1 MKERARAYIDR
12 FRGDRLASTL
22 LVLLTLAV
30 GILIGTVVSYG
41 VKGSGRSDDAALQ
54 PQAPSAKMLSS
65 EFVKIAKQLEPSVVN
80 INTESLPKQETR
92 QGPPSRRRRAPQNP
106 DDDQSPFDDFFDR
119 FFGGQQGQ
127 ESARPER
134 ALGSGVIVNSNGYI
148 ITNEHVID
156 GADRIKVKLN
166 DDSET
171 YTAKVVGKDD
181 ETDLAVIKIEPRPNH
196 KLIPARLGDSETME
210 VGDWVLAIGSP
221 FDLPETVTAGIVS
234 AKGRNI
240 VPQKNFQ
247 SFIQT
252 DAAIN
257 PGNSGGPLVNMNGDV
272 IGINT
277 AIYTQGFAQGY
288 MGIGFAMPSNM
299 VRLVYEQLTSPE
311 HRVTRGSIGVQFNA
325 EASPSL
331 ARMYGPGVAI
341 SDVSKGGPADRAG
354 LKPGDVITA
363 VDGKPVKSG
372 DELIAEITKIHPGS
386 KVPITYT
393 RNGQQATASVQVEDR
408 AKLYGQ
414 TTPTEEGGPA
424 DQPQESKLGITVR
437 NITPEM
443 ADRAGIPAQGVQVTD
458 VAPGKFGDDI
468 GMNPGDVI
476 LQINRQP
483 VNNEA
488 DFRKLTS
495 ALKPGDDVVFL
506 VRSGRGRNAATIFKS
521 GRLPAAE
528 K

>member
-1 MKERARAYIDR
+1 MNERTRAYIDR

-30 GILIGTVVSYG
+30 GILIGTVISYG

-54 PQAPSAKMLSS
+54 PAPSARAMSS

-80 INTESLPKQETR
+80 INTESMPKQDTR
-92 QGPPSRRRRAPQNP
+92 QPQGPQRRRPRPQNP
-106 DDDQSPFDDFFDR
+106 DDDGSSPFDDFFDR
-119 FFGGQQGQ
+119 FFGGQPGPD
-127 ESARPER
+127 SARPER
-134 ALGSGVIVNSNGYI
+134 ALGTGVIVNANGYI
-148 ITNEHVID
+148 LTNEHVVD

-166 DDSET
+166 DDPEP

-181 ETDLAVIKIEPRPNH
+181 ETDLAVIKIEPRANH
-196 KLIPARLGDSETME
+196 KLVPARLGDSDSMQ

-272 IGINT
+272 IGLNT

-299 VRLVYEQLTSPE
+299 VRQVYDQLVSPE

-325 EASPSL
+325 EASPSV

-341 SDVSKGGPADRAG
+341 SDVTKGGPADRAG
-354 LKPGDVITA
+354 LKPGDVITNVNGQA
-363 VDGKPVKSG
+363 VKTG
-372 DELIAEITKIHPGS
+372 DELIAEITKVKPGS
-386 KVPITYT
+386 KVPVTYT
-393 RNGQQATASVQVEDR
+393 RNGQQQNASVTVEDR

-414 TTPTEEGGPA
+414 TTESAEGGPV
-424 DQPQESKLGITVR
+424 DQPQEESKLGLTVR
-437 NITPEM
+437 GIRPDE
-443 ADRAGIPAQGVQVTD
+443 AERWGIPAQGVVVTD
-458 VAPGKFGDDI
+458 VKPGKFADDA
-468 GMNPGDVI
+468 GVNTGDVI

-483 VNNEA
+483 VNSEA
-488 DFRKLTS
+488 DFRKLT
-495 ALKPGDDVVFL
+495 AQLKSGDDVVFL
-506 VRSGRGRNAATIFKS
+506 VRQGRGRNAATIFKS
-521 GRLPAAE
+521 GRLP
-528 K
+528 

>member
-1 MKERARAYIDR
+1 MKERTRAYIDR

-41 VKGSGRSDDAALQ
+41 VKGSLRSDDAALQ
-54 PQAPSAKMLSS
+54 PQAPSAKMLSN

-80 INTESLPKQETR
+80 INTESLPKQDAR
-92 QGPPSRRRRAPQNP
+92 PQGPGRRRPRGQNP

-119 FFGGQQGQ
+119 FFGGQQGP

-134 ALGSGVIVNSNGYI
+134 ALGSGVIVNANGYI

-166 DDSET
+166 DDPEP
-171 YTAKVVGKDD
+171 YPAKVIGKDD
-181 ETDLAVIKIEPRPNH
+181 ETDLAVIKIEPRANH
-196 KLIPARLGDSETME
+196 KLAPARLGDSETME

-299 VRLVYEQLTSPE
+299 VRQVYDQLIAPD

-363 VDGKPVKSG
+363 VNGQSVKNG
-372 DELIAEITKIHPGS
+372 DELIANITKIKPGN

-393 RNGQQATASVQVEDR
+393 RNGQQATASVTVEDR
-408 AKLYGQ
+408 SKLYGQ
-414 TTPTEEGGPA
+414 TTEAEQGGPA
-424 DQPQESKLGITVR
+424 DQPQESKLGMTVK
-437 NITPEM
+437 NITAEQ
-443 ADRAGIPAQGVQVTD
+443 AERWGIPAQGVVVTD
-458 VAPGKFGDDI
+458 VKPGSFADDVN
-468 GMNPGDVI
+468 MNPGDVI
-476 LQINRQP
+476 LQVNRQP
-483 VNNEA
+483 VSSEA
-488 DFRKLTS
+488 DFRKLTGQ
-495 ALKPGDDVVFL
+495 LKAGDDVVFL
-506 VRSGRGRNAATIFKS
+506 VRQGRGRNAATIFKS
-521 GRLPAAE
+521 GRLP
-528 K
+528 